1 MKCRVVV
8 CVWKYVQISHMSL
21 YEVSRLFV
29 LLFGMS
35 LNSLQRY
42 GVICLVLYDRM
53 VKESNRS

>member
-1 MKCRVVV
+1 MKCRVVM

-35 LNSLQRY
+35 LNSLQGY